1 MKRAAV
7 PALAIAVLVCAAV
20 AVWIGLVRAVA
31 ETMTAQARVAGEL
44 LDGNFP
50 VGEAFA
56 RSVVRPGIHLLAG
69 DRRARIVV
77 DAGSAGVH
85 TLPVGEDAAAPQ
97 EPPPP
102 PNGGPPP
109 ASSPRNG
116 MMFGVGPPRPGPLDA
131 LALSLAHLAP
141 IRIERGDRA
150 VEVAP
155 DVRVLS
161 LWLVVDTGLLLVSIG
176 IVVVIAANRSAAS
189 AGAQRRALEARAAE
203 QAEAAERYQRFLA
216 EAGHELRTPLTVMSG
231 YVDILRSRHP
241 GEPLDERLVEGMHA
255 ETARMRMLVEKMMT
269 LARLEAHAGVPRLL
283 DVASAA
289 REAAQTLR
297 RRYPGRNVDV
307 RTEQTASIIVDADDY
322 AAALGNILEN
332 AVKYAP
338 RSPVLIETA
347 VGDGSASIAVIDGGP
362 GIPATAREAIFE
374 QFYRAHEGGEG
385 LGLGLA
391 IVKRVADRWGGTVDV
406 DSTAGRTVFRLTF
419 PLADE
424 EEAHAAR

>member
-1 MKRAAV
+1 MKRAVLPAV
-7 PALAIAVLVCAAV
+7 TIAVLVCAAV
-20 AVWIGLVRAVA
+20 AVWIGFVRAVA

-44 LDGNFP
+44 LDANVP

-56 RSVVRPGIHLLAG
+56 RSVLRPGIHLFAG
-69 DRRARIVV
+69 DRRAGVVV
-77 DAGSAGVH
+77 DAGSAGIQV
-85 TLPVGEDAAAPQ
+85 LPTAQDGEPRGA
-97 EPPPP
+97 PPPGERP
-102 PNGGPPP
+102 PH
-109 ASSPRNG
+109 
-116 MMFGVGPPRPGPLDA
+116 PGPLGSV
-131 LALSLAHLAP
+131 ALSFARLAP
-141 IRIERGDRA
+141 IRIERGEREA
-150 VEVAP
+150 EIAP

-161 LWLVVDTGLLLVSIG
+161 LWLTGDAAALLVCIG
-176 IVVVIAANRSAAS
+176 VVVVIAANRAA
-189 AGAQRRALEARAAE
+189 AEARAQRRALEARASE

-231 YVDILRSRHP
+231 YVDILRSRH
-241 GEPLDERLVEGMHA
+241 ENESLDERLVEGMHA

-269 LARLEAHAGVPRLL
+269 LARLEADAGVPRLL

-289 REAAQTLR
+289 RDAAQTLR
-297 RRYPGRNVDV
+297 RRYPGRNVDL

-347 VGDGSASIAVIDGGP
+347 VREGSASIAVIDGGP
-362 GIPATAREAIFE
+362 GIPANERAAIFE
-374 QFYRAHEGGEG
+374 QFHRAHEGGEG

-391 IVKRVADRWGGTVDV
+391 IVKRVADRWGGSVDCE
-406 DSTAGRTVFRLTF
+406 SGSGRTVFRLTF